1 MTVHVAINA
10 SLDPRA
16 AGGVQT
22 NFVSLARSLK
32 ARSGELRATLICP
45 PAIEIPLRDEVSP
58 QFDVHT
64 WGHTF
69 PWYRKTAE
77 EEARAAASYSKQL
90 AKEEQERERLRIDR
104 DATLRKLKA
113 EVLHFPHQ
121 VVYDSELPTIYEPW
135 DLQHMVLPDLFTSGE
150 RDWRTAL
157 YGRAC
162 NRAKLVVTAT
172 QATKRDVVSLLG
184 IDAGK
189 VLVIPRDS
197 RELTPHANDAARL
210 ASLKELNVAAPY
222 LFYPAMSFPHKN
234 HIRLLEALAIL
245 RDRHG
250 LVIPLVC
257 SGRKHA
263 PFWPTVEAVLTKYKL
278 QQQAQFVGAVT
289 DEQLAALFASATA
302 LAFPSRFE
310 GLGLPLLEAMQFG
323 VPIAASNT
331 SCIPEVVGDAALLFD
346 QEDPEAI
353 AAVIQRLW
361 NDEALRRDLSAKA
374 LVQRR
379 ANTWDDAAQTF
390 IAAYRYCAG
399 YDLSAADR
407 SRIDRGLAAW

>member
-1 MTVHVAINA
+1 MSLHVAINA

-22 NFVSLARSLK
+22 NFVSLLRSLK
-32 ARSGELRATLICP
+32 ARGGGMRATLLAP
-45 PAIEIPLRDEVSP
+45 PAIVGPLCDEVSP
-58 QFDVHT
+58 NFDVHG
-64 WGHTF
+64 WSHTF

-77 EEARAAASYSKQL
+77 DEARMAAPDAAQL
-90 AKEEQERERLRIDR
+90 AKEERERERLRMER
-104 DATLRKLKA
+104 DTTLRKLRA
-113 EVLHFPHQ
+113 EVVHFPHQ
-121 VVYDSELPTIYEPW
+121 VVFDTELPSIYEPW
-135 DLQHMVLPDLFTSGE
+135 DLQHIALPDLFTRGE
-150 RDWRTAL
+150 REWRTAL
-157 YGRAC
+157 YSRAC
-162 NRAKLVVTAT
+162 RRARLVVTAT
-172 QATKRDVVSLLG
+172 RATKRDLVSMLG

-189 VLVIPRDS
+189 ILVIPRGS
-197 RELTPHANDAARL
+197 RELPNVTEAERMAAQRE
-210 ASLKELNVAAPY
+210 LKVQGPY

-250 LVIPLVC
+250 LIVPLVC

-263 PFWPTVEAVLTKYKL
+263 PFWPTIEAMLAKHRLENQVS
-278 QQQAQFVGAVT
+278 FVGAVT
-289 DEQLAALFASATA
+289 DTQLAALFVGATA

-331 SCIPEVVGDAALLFD
+331 SCIPEVLGEAGLLFD

-353 AAVIQRLW
+353 AAVIRLLW

-379 ANTWDDAAQTF
+379 ANTWDAAAETF
-390 IAAYRYCAG
+390 IEAYRYCAG
-399 YDLSAADR
+399 HGLSADEKF
-407 SRIDRGLAAW
+407 RIDSGLAAW

>member
-1 MTVHVAINA
+1 MTVHVTINA
-10 SLDPRA
+10 SLDPRS

-22 NFVSLARSLK
+22 NFVSLLRSLK
-32 ARSGELRATLICP
+32 VRSGALRATLVCP
-45 PAIEIPLRDEVSP
+45 PAIEGPLRAEVFP
-58 QFDVHT
+58 QFDVHA
-64 WGHTF
+64 WAHTF

-77 EEARAAASYSKQL
+77 EESRAGTPDPKQL
-90 AKEEQERERLRIDR
+90 AKEEKEAERLRGDR
-104 DATLRKLKA
+104 DALLRSFRT

-121 VVYDSELPTIYEPW
+121 VAFDSELPTIYEPW
-135 DLQHMVLPDLFTSGE
+135 DLQHLVLPDLFTPGE

-162 NRAKLVVTAT
+162 RRAKLVVTAT
-172 QATKRDVVSLLG
+172 RATKRDVVSLLG

-197 RELTPHANDAARL
+197 RELPPPTSDAERL
-210 ASLKELNVAAPY
+210 AALKELGVEGPF

-234 HIRLLEALAIL
+234 HIRLLEALSIL

-250 LVIPLVC
+250 LVVPLVC

-263 PFWPTVEAVLTKYKL
+263 PFWPNVEAVLMKYRL
-278 QQQAQFVGAVT
+278 DQQVSFVGAVT
-289 DEQLAALFASATA
+289 DAQLAALFASATA

-353 AAVIQRLW
+353 AAAIRRLW
-361 NDEALRRDLSAKA
+361 NDENLRSELSAKA
-374 LVQRR
+374 LIQRR

-399 YDLSAADR
+399 RDLSAEDK

>member
-1 MTVHVAINA
+1 MGLHVAINA
-10 SLDPRA
+10 SLDSRA

-22 NFVSLARSLK
+22 NFVALLRSLK
-32 ARSGELRATLICP
+32 ARVGDLSATLLSP
-45 PAIEIPLRDEVSP
+45 PAIADPLRDEVSP
-58 QFDVHT
+58 HFDVHA
-64 WGHTF
+64 WAHTF

-77 EEARAAASYSKQL
+77 EEARAAAPDSGQL
-90 AKEEQERERLRIDR
+90 AKEERERERLRGER
-104 DATLRKLKA
+104 DATLRKLRA
-113 EVLHFPHQ
+113 EVVHFPHQ
-121 VVYDSELPTIYEPW
+121 VVFDTELPSIYEPW
-135 DLQHMVLPDLFTSGE
+135 DLQHMALPDLFTPGE
-150 RDWRTAL
+150 REWRTAL

-162 NRAKLVVTAT
+162 RRARLVVTAT
-172 QATKRDVVSLLG
+172 RATKRDLVSMLG

-189 VLVIPRDS
+189 ILVIPRGS
-197 RELTPHANDAARL
+197 RELAPPASDVERL
-210 ASLKELNVAAPY
+210 AALTELKVEGRY

-250 LVIPLVC
+250 LVVPLVC

-263 PFWPTVEAVLTKYKL
+263 PFWPTVEAVLAKYRL
-278 QQQAQFVGAVT
+278 EPQVSFVGAVT
-289 DEQLAALFASATA
+289 DAQLAALFASATA

-331 SCIPEVVGDAALLFD
+331 SCIPEVVGAAALLFD
-346 QEDPEAI
+346 QEAPEAI
-353 AAVIQRLW
+353 AAVIRRLW
-361 NDEALRRDLSAKA
+361 SDEALRRDLSAKA
-374 LVQRR
+374 LVQRH

-399 YDLSAADR
+399 RDLSVEDR
-407 SRIDRGLAAW
+407 SRIDSGLAAW